1 MGLTITRTGVDWVQD
16 LKQDSTDGGT
26 RASGAWE
33 WIGWGTG
40 SGGVGTEDDTDSTLT
55 SEGAEARVEAVTSRV
70 TGIFT
75 DDTLRSVGTITSL
88 STQGIDEVGLFNQL
102 VVAGSILLERGTI
115 LEVNLE
121 SGDRIEFTLDDR
133 QRAAGSA

>member
-1 MGLTITRTGVDWVQD
+1 MGLTITRTGIDWVQD

-26 RASGAWE
+26 RAAGAWE

-40 SGGVGTEDDTDSTLT
+40 SAGVGTEADTDTALV
-55 SEGAEARVEAVTSRV
+55 SEGAEARVEATTSRV

-88 STQGIDEVGLFNQL
+88 STQGIDEMGLFNQL
-102 VVAGSILLERGTI
+102 VVAGSLLLERGTI

-121 SGDRIEFTLDDR
+121 EDDRIEFTLDDR
-133 QRAAGSA
+133 QRAAGSS